1 MDRSHKLTW
10 GMISGAT
17 ALCTGPYMFT
27 VIRFLLGLAQAGFYP
42 GLVLFFTYWFPDRP
56 RARVAGGLTLALPL
70 ASGTPLR
77 PCVAGGAGEGMCSGQ
92 TSL

>member
-1 MDRSHKLTW
+1 VDRSHKLTW

-17 ALCTGPYMFT
+17 AFCTGPYMFT
-27 VIRFLLGLAQAGFYP
+27 VRLAEAGFYP
-42 GLVLFFTYWFPDRP
+42 GLVLFFTYWFPDRH
-56 RARVAGGLTLALPL
+56 RARVVGGLTLALPL
-70 ASGTPLR
+70 ASCTPVR